1 MFEKDWAQFEPKD
14 SYSAQ
19 AVSGSGSSK
28 PNPLVQLD
36 PGLFIWTIITFL
48 LVLFLLSKFAWK
60 PLLKVL
66 QEREDEIK
74 SSLKDAEIAKTELE
88 KVNLESEK
96 ILNDA
101 RAEARKIQAESKS
114 VSEKQRDEI
123 IHKAKEEA
131 KKDIYKEIK
140 IKQTDLKF
148 KIQELEHK
156 NSLLTENIDLD
167 FIEIL
172 IRDKFL
178 FGKEGE
184 TTYIIKQDG
193 QN

>member
-1 MFEKDWAQFEPKD
+1 MFDKIKSNYFILI
-14 SYSAQ
+14 
-19 AVSGSGSSK
+19 VTF
-28 PNPLVQLD
+28 
-36 PGLFIWTIITFL
+36 LFIYFFL
-48 LVLFLLSKFAWK
+48 NLLGGDRGLISY
-60 PLLKVL
+60 LK
-66 QEREDEIK
+66 
-74 SSLKDAEIAKTELE
+74 
-88 KVNLESEK
+88 
-96 ILNDA
+96 
-101 RAEARKIQAESKS
+101 
-114 VSEKQRDEI
+114 
-123 IHKAKEEA
+123 
-131 KKDIYKEIK
+131 KKDIYKELK

-184 TTYIIKQDG
+184 TTYIIKQYG

>member
-1 MFEKDWAQFEPKD
+1 MIDKIKRNYFVLIVTF
-14 SYSAQ
+14 
-19 AVSGSGSSK
+19 
-28 PNPLVQLD
+28 
-36 PGLFIWTIITFL
+36 LFIYFFFNL
-48 LVLFLLSKFAWK
+48 LGGDRGLISY
-60 PLLKVL
+60 LK
-66 QEREDEIK
+66 
-74 SSLKDAEIAKTELE
+74 
-88 KVNLESEK
+88 
-96 ILNDA
+96 
-101 RAEARKIQAESKS
+101 
-114 VSEKQRDEI
+114 
-123 IHKAKEEA
+123 
-131 KKDIYKEIK
+131 KKDTYKEIK

-184 TTYIIKQDG
+184 TTYIIKQDE

>member
-1 MFEKDWAQFEPKD
+1 MLSTIKKN
-14 SYSAQ
+14 Y
-19 AVSGSGSSK
+19 
-28 PNPLVQLD
+28 
-36 PGLFIWTIITFL
+36 FILIITFL
-48 LVLFLLSKFAWK
+48 FIYFFFNLLGGDRGLISY
-60 PLLKVL
+60 LK
-66 QEREDEIK
+66 
-74 SSLKDAEIAKTELE
+74 
-88 KVNLESEK
+88 
-96 ILNDA
+96 
-101 RAEARKIQAESKS
+101 
-114 VSEKQRDEI
+114 
-123 IHKAKEEA
+123 
-131 KKDIYKEIK
+131 KKDTYKELK

-193 QN
+193 QD